1 MNFSFGAATT
11 TSLNTFGTAT
21 PSSGFSFGGGDTTK
35 PLFGGTNTGF
45 AFGSGDTKPSLF
57 GAAATTSASEGSPRP
72 PIRLLGVL
80 GLVNRHK
87 LQHRTYLLV
96 ERRKRPLSGRQH
108 SLKST
113 TSTAPQTSQSS
124 FSLGAGAPLSFGAS
138 GGAAGAVQAFAKP
151 PAFGA
156 TSGGFGFGATS
167 TSAPPAFGATTAPNM
182 SFGQATTV
190 TASAPGA
197 QPSLNFT
204 PQTTQSTLSF
214 GAKPPTTSSFG
225 LTTNFGAPTT
235 QTGLSLTPTTTSG
248 LSFGTTTTASN
259 LSFGAATTAFGATTS
274 SLTFGATSA
283 PQTTGLNFG
292 ATSTPQATSGLNF
305 GATST
310 PQAAGLSFGTTAQT
324 STGLSFG
331 TSAPQ
336 TTAGLSFGTSAPQT
350 TAGLSF
356 GTTSTAAAAA
366 STGLGFGTGTTT
378 GLSIDNSSIWYHS
391 AWQNH
396 SCNHN
401 ATTHSASHLEEN
413 INKWTLELEEQEK
426 TFINQAT
433 QINAWDRLLIA
444 NGEKIVEVNDTVQAV
459 KNEQQSLE
467 LELDFVL
474 AQQKEL
480 EELLAPM
487 EKQLLES
494 GDRPRDPER
503 EQMYSLAENLDS
515 QIRTMS
521 QDLKEIGQIGRILN
535 AHMSSMQWIDNS
547 IAQIS
552 TKLDQL
558 KATHDTL
565 RRDNERSFHLAMPD
579 DNAKTP
585 LQMQIE
591 RLQVLRAKLNTEA
604 EEDYVIVKE
613 EKRSGYD
620 SESSEYSED
629 SAAAYEDDKRL
640 KMYVKMYSE
649 NWELIAAQFSDR
661 SDVQCQ
667 QRWTK
672 VVNPELVKGPWTK
685 EEDEKVVEL
694 VAKYGPKKWTVIAR
708 HLKGRIGKQCRERW
722 HNHLNPSIKK
732 TAWTEHEDRVIY
744 QAHKQLGN
752 QWAKIAKLLPGR
764 TDNAIKNHWNSTM
777 RRKFEPDLLDSYE
790 SLRRRGPRVKR
801 DTFSDQS
808 DTQRV
813 QVAFNDDWDSF
824 NDSSQSSTSQPASKQ
839 VLRFR
844 QLLKDQLS
852 NIQQQTMILTKSPE
866 RNNLVAAD
874 TVEICESPSDNRD
887 DVVTYAVQPDSTKE
901 IVVPTPTPFKIA
913 MAEIGKKSGL
923 NYEPSSPGLLV
934 KDITEIIEREE
945 SDSTQGKE
953 NQPGASTT
961 HKKARKALAHSWGA
975 ATSTPH
981 ARTVPDVAFIVETPV
996 STYLALNKASRLR
1009 ARQGDQP
1016 SASTTHKKARK
1027 ALAHSWG
1034 AATSTP
1040 HARTVPDVAFIV
1052 ETPVSTYLALNKA
1065 SRLRARQGDQPSAST
1080 THKKARK
1087 ALAHS
1092 WGAATSTPHART
1104 VPDVAFIVETPVSTY
1119 LALNKASRLRARQ
1132 GDQPSA
1138 STTHKKARKALA
1150 HSWGAATSTPH
1161 ARTVPDVAFIVET
1174 PVSTYLALNK
1184 ASRLRARQGDQ
1195 PSASTTH
1202 KKARKALAHSWGAA
1216 TSTPHARTVPDVA
1229 FIVETPV
1236 STYLALNKASRLRAR
1251 QGDQP
1256 SASTT
1261 HKKARKAL
1269 AHSWGAATSTPHAR
1283 TVPDV
1288 AFIVETP
1295 VSTYL
1300 ALNKASRLR
1309 ARQGDQPSASTT
1321 HKKARKAL
1329 AHSWGAATSTPH
1341 ARTVP
1346 DVAFIVETPV
1356 STYLALNKASRLRA
1370 RQGDQP
1376 SASTTHKKARKA
1388 LAHSWGAATST
1399 PHARTVPDVAFIV
1412 ETPVSTYLALNK
1424 ASRLRARQGDQPSA
1438 STTHKKARK
1447 ALAHSWGAATSTPHA
1462 RTVPDVAFIVETPV
1476 STYLALNKA
1485 SRLRARQGDQPSAS
1499 TTHKKARKALAH
1511 SWGAATSTPHART
1524 VPDVAFIVETPVST
1538 YLALNKAS
1546 RLRARQGDQPS
1557 ASTTHKKAR
1566 KALAHS
1572 WGAATSTPH
1581 ARTVPDVAFIVE
1593 TPVSTYLALNK
1604 ASRLRARQGDQPS
1617 ASTTHKKARKALAHS
1632 WGAATST
1639 PHARTVPDVAFIVE
1653 TPVSTYLALNKAS
1666 RLRARQG
1673 DQPSASTTHK
1683 KARKALAHSWGAA
1696 TSTPHARTVPDVAF
1710 IVETPVSTYL
1720 ALNKASRLRAR
1731 QGDQPSAST
1740 THKKA
1745 RKALAHSWGAATSTP
1760 HARTVPD
1767 VAFIVET
1774 PVSTYLAL
1782 NKASRLRA
1790 RQGDQPSASTTHK
1803 KARKALAH
1811 SWGAATSTPHART
1824 VPDVAFIVETPV
1836 STYLALNKASRL
1848 RARQGD
1854 QPSASTTHKKARKAL
1869 AHSWGAA
1876 TSTPHART
1884 VPDVAFIVET
1894 PSKTLA
1900 GDSSVMFS
1908 PPSIVKNSLAE
1919 ESTSLHSLMS
1929 ENTPETIKYEDLDIE
1944 AAITE
1949 KTKIRLPADEPVV
1962 LKKSAVRSIKFERE
1976 PDVKDEPVDF
1986 ILKTFVSKL
1995 PKCSVVVSKAIFMVE
2010 FITLIIKIK
2019 VITLFFLTNFADN
2032 MKCLCIFAVFLVAVA
2047 AQDSAYYE
2055 NYEPQAFVDQE
2066 YSSDPWELDETLKQH
2081 RARRDGQGG
2090 YEHNIINDDRG
2101 RLAAQAYGTRVLGPT
2116 RDSTHLGSKLT
2127 WQDSNS
2133 MASIDAS
2140 KRLGGR
2146 ARVDVDAGGRW
2157 EPFKNAE
2164 LTAGGYYS
2172 HREGRNSDYGGRAIF
2187 KYGF

>member
-1 MNFSFGAATT
+1 METT
-11 TSLNTFGTAT
+11 GAT
-21 PSSGFSFGGGDTTK
+21 PIKALPFS
-35 PLFGGTNTGF
+35 
-45 AFGSGDTKPSLF
+45 PSQFLNSP
-57 GAAATTSASEGSPRP
+57 AALSFPPFDAT
-72 PIRLLGVL
+72 
-80 GLVNRHK
+80 
-87 LQHRTYLLV
+87 
-96 ERRKRPLSGRQH
+96 PLSHQLHKVR
-108 SLKST
+108 
-113 TSTAPQTSQSS
+113 
-124 FSLGAGAPLSFGAS
+124 
-138 GGAAGAVQAFAKP
+138 
-151 PAFGA
+151 
-156 TSGGFGFGATS
+156 TSG
-167 TSAPPAFGATTAPNM
+167 
-182 SFGQATTV
+182 V
-190 TASAPGA
+190 E
-197 QPSLNFT
+197 
-204 PQTTQSTLSF
+204 
-214 GAKPPTTSSFG
+214 
-225 LTTNFGAPTT
+225 
-235 QTGLSLTPTTTSG
+235 
-248 LSFGTTTTASN
+248 
-259 LSFGAATTAFGATTS
+259 
-274 SLTFGATSA
+274 LTFS
-283 PQTTGLNFG
+283 
-292 ATSTPQATSGLNF
+292 
-305 GATST
+305 
-310 PQAAGLSFGTTAQT
+310 
-324 STGLSFG
+324 
-331 TSAPQ
+331 
-336 TTAGLSFGTSAPQT
+336 
-350 TAGLSF
+350 
-356 GTTSTAAAAA
+356 
-366 STGLGFGTGTTT
+366 
-378 GLSIDNSSIWYHS
+378 
-391 AWQNH
+391 
-396 SCNHN
+396 
-401 ATTHSASHLEEN
+401 
-413 INKWTLELEEQEK
+413 
-426 TFINQAT
+426 
-433 QINAWDRLLIA
+433 
-444 NGEKIVEVNDTVQAV
+444 
-459 KNEQQSLE
+459 
-467 LELDFVL
+467 
-474 AQQKEL
+474 
-480 EELLAPM
+480 
-487 EKQLLES
+487 
-494 GDRPRDPER
+494 
-503 EQMYSLAENLDS
+503 
-515 QIRTMS
+515 
-521 QDLKEIGQIGRILN
+521 
-535 AHMSSMQWIDNS
+535 
-547 IAQIS
+547 
-552 TKLDQL
+552 
-558 KATHDTL
+558 
-565 RRDNERSFHLAMPD
+565 
-579 DNAKTP
+579 
-585 LQMQIE
+585 
-591 RLQVLRAKLNTEA
+591 
-604 EEDYVIVKE
+604 
-613 EKRSGYD
+613 
-620 SESSEYSED
+620 
-629 SAAAYEDDKRL
+629 
-640 KMYVKMYSE
+640 
-649 NWELIAAQFSDR
+649 
-661 SDVQCQ
+661 
-667 QRWTK
+667 
-672 VVNPELVKGPWTK
+672 
-685 EEDEKVVEL
+685 
-694 VAKYGPKKWTVIAR
+694 
-708 HLKGRIGKQCRERW
+708 
-722 HNHLNPSIKK
+722 
-732 TAWTEHEDRVIY
+732 
-744 QAHKQLGN
+744 
-752 QWAKIAKLLPGR
+752 
-764 TDNAIKNHWNSTM
+764 
-777 RRKFEPDLLDSYE
+777 
-790 SLRRRGPRVKR
+790 
-801 DTFSDQS
+801 
-808 DTQRV
+808 
-813 QVAFNDDWDSF
+813 
-824 NDSSQSSTSQPASKQ
+824 
-839 VLRFR
+839 
-844 QLLKDQLS
+844 
-852 NIQQQTMILTKSPE
+852 
-866 RNNLVAAD
+866 
-874 TVEICESPSDNRD
+874 
-887 DVVTYAVQPDSTKE
+887 
-901 IVVPTPTPFKIA
+901 TPTPFKIA

-945 SDSTQGKE
+945 SDSTRRASEQGKE

-1894 PSKTLA
+1894 PVSTYLALNKASRLRARQGDQPSASTTHKKARKALAHSWGAATSTPHARTVPDVAFIVETPVSTYLALNKASRLRARQGDQPSASTTHKKARKALAPREECPRRRSKTLA

-1986 ILKTFVSKL
+1986 IL
-1995 PKCSVVVSKAIFMVE
+1995 
-2010 FITLIIKIK
+2010 
-2019 VITLFFLTNFADN
+2019 
-2032 MKCLCIFAVFLVAVA
+2032 
-2047 AQDSAYYE
+2047 
-2055 NYEPQAFVDQE
+2055 
-2066 YSSDPWELDETLKQH
+2066 
-2081 RARRDGQGG
+2081 GQGG

-2146 ARVDVDAGGRW
+2146 ARTVRKTRARRLNNKKYYIDTQSMATASVVFDIKFYSWQLLMAAKKVRNLPEGVVQAATSGVKVGQIGDVRHGPGDERVGAQLVVLRVDKAESSGGGQLVAQAWDVLAAQASFWSAPIGNRLARCSTGRCVGAARRGMTSLAPAWREVPARRARAAGRLRMAPALLSARRPYGAQELARVGVAGETAAGLENIFTYGAVDYLANTGAELKAELNDRDQDLLLGDLEISGIPEAASENGSHLVGLVARSLGVVLDERDIVFAARVGAPRRSRDVAEGGGAAGDAGVSVERVRLRPLFVRLARRAPRPTCCAARVRRGADTSDFGLPGSPTRSYAN
-2157 EPFKNAE
+2157 ER
-2164 LTAGGYYS
+2164 LTRLNRSLFYS
-2172 HREGRNSDYGGRAIF
+2172 TR
-2187 KYGF
+2187 

>member
-1 MNFSFGAATT
+1 MQYQSNEDDDLQYRIFGESFNFHAES
-11 TSLNTFGTAT
+11 NN
-21 PSSGFSFGGGDTTK
+21 SS
-35 PLFGGTNTGF
+35 NV
-45 AFGSGDTKPSLF
+45 GSG
-57 GAAATTSASEGSPRP
+57 
-72 PIRLLGVL
+72 
-80 GLVNRHK
+80 
-87 LQHRTYLLV
+87 
-96 ERRKRPLSGRQH
+96 RRR
-108 SLKST
+108 
-113 TSTAPQTSQSS
+113 
-124 FSLGAGAPLSFGAS
+124 
-138 GGAAGAVQAFAKP
+138 
-151 PAFGA
+151 
-156 TSGGFGFGATS
+156 
-167 TSAPPAFGATTAPNM
+167 
-182 SFGQATTV
+182 
-190 TASAPGA
+190 
-197 QPSLNFT
+197 
-204 PQTTQSTLSF
+204 
-214 GAKPPTTSSFG
+214 
-225 LTTNFGAPTT
+225 
-235 QTGLSLTPTTTSG
+235 
-248 LSFGTTTTASN
+248 
-259 LSFGAATTAFGATTS
+259 
-274 SLTFGATSA
+274 
-283 PQTTGLNFG
+283 
-292 ATSTPQATSGLNF
+292 
-305 GATST
+305 
-310 PQAAGLSFGTTAQT
+310 
-324 STGLSFG
+324 
-331 TSAPQ
+331 
-336 TTAGLSFGTSAPQT
+336 
-350 TAGLSF
+350 
-356 GTTSTAAAAA
+356 
-366 STGLGFGTGTTT
+366 
-378 GLSIDNSSIWYHS
+378 
-391 AWQNH
+391 
-396 SCNHN
+396 
-401 ATTHSASHLEEN
+401 
-413 INKWTLELEEQEK
+413 
-426 TFINQAT
+426 
-433 QINAWDRLLIA
+433 
-444 NGEKIVEVNDTVQAV
+444 
-459 KNEQQSLE
+459 
-467 LELDFVL
+467 
-474 AQQKEL
+474 
-480 EELLAPM
+480 
-487 EKQLLES
+487 
-494 GDRPRDPER
+494 
-503 EQMYSLAENLDS
+503 
-515 QIRTMS
+515 
-521 QDLKEIGQIGRILN
+521 
-535 AHMSSMQWIDNS
+535 
-547 IAQIS
+547 
-552 TKLDQL
+552 
-558 KATHDTL
+558 
-565 RRDNERSFHLAMPD
+565 
-579 DNAKTP
+579 
-585 LQMQIE
+585 
-591 RLQVLRAKLNTEA
+591 
-604 EEDYVIVKE
+604 
-613 EKRSGYD
+613 KRSGYD

-629 SAAAYEDDKRL
+629 SAAAYEDVTTTTKSTGPRKNINRGRWTKDEDKRL

-874 TVEICESPSDNRD
+874 TVEICESPFKFINLETLPSNSPIKNYLAHASSRSDNRD

-901 IVVPTPTPFKIA
+901 IVVPSVYMSPKKSSVTSSPPPILRRKNKKNHMITPNHNSWSDTISKAMETTGATPIKALPFSPSQFLNSPAALSFPPFDATPLSHQLHKDWGPLASPLLHTPTPALASCSPNLTPINSHSKPSNNTPKTPTPFKIA

-945 SDSTQGKE
+945 SDSTVQLNDSMLSSTADQDGTGVQVNDSGIGSLKRRASEQGKE
-953 NQPGASTT
+953 NQPGASTTHKKARKALAHSWGAATSTPHARTVPDVAFIVETPVSTYLALNKASRLRARQGDQPSASTT

-1949 KTKIRLPADEPVV
+1949 KTKVQHRSLIPTNPLPNLNPNMYYYETDVNNPSVFRNITNIESPRSFARLNAERLRTITSVNELNACENSNLIAPKEVLANALADHIYKVTNQKP
-1962 LKKSAVRSIKFERE
+1962 STSRI
-1976 PDVKDEPVDF
+1976 DE
-1986 ILKTFVSKL
+1986 I
-1995 PKCSVVVSKAIFMVE
+1995 
-2010 FITLIIKIK
+2010 
-2019 VITLFFLTNFADN
+2019 LTNKMMSRSANSDFTQKEN
-2032 MKCLCIFAVFLVAVA
+2032 QWWQMENK
-2047 AQDSAYYE
+2047 DSGQTDE
-2055 NYEPQAFVDQE
+2055 MF
-2066 YSSDPWELDETLKQH
+2066 SSD
-2081 RARRDGQGG
+2081 
-2090 YEHNIINDDRG
+2090 
-2101 RLAAQAYGTRVLGPT
+2101 
-2116 RDSTHLGSKLT
+2116 
-2127 WQDSNS
+2127 
-2133 MASIDAS
+2133 
-2140 KRLGGR
+2140 
-2146 ARVDVDAGGRW
+2146 
-2157 EPFKNAE
+2157 
-2164 LTAGGYYS
+2164 YYVF
-2172 HREGRNSDYGGRAIF
+2172 SDM
-2187 KYGF
+2187 